1 MHKYVRISIV
11 LVLGAAMLP
20 ALLGLAG
27 CSGQGTSTTPK
38 AEVVKKRDELQKAT
52 QSGIPGKG
60 GDRTGGRRR

>member
-1 MHKYVRISIV
+1 
-11 LVLGAAMLP
+11 MLP

-60 GDRTGGRRR
+60 SDRPGGRRR